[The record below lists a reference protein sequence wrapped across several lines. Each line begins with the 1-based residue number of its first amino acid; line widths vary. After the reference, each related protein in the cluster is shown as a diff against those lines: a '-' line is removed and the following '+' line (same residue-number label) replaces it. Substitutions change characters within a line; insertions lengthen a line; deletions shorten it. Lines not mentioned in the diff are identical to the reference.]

1 MSVGKVVII
10 LPEYLGK
17 SHHSRR
23 RRRKRISVWLRVG
36 NVAVELIP
44 NGVIHM
50 DFTLDVGKAENLSIE
65 VLDQN
70 GQPIAN
76 PVFDAPPAWSQADAT
91 IGDLAASQDG
101 LTAVETG
108 LKAGTDTVQVDAVIG
123 GITFTATATATIN
136 AVVPAQT
143 PTSINIVAT
152 PA

>member
-1 MSVGKVVII
+1 MGKIVVVVAD
-10 LPEYLGK
+10 LSK
-17 SHHSRR
+17 SHHSRH

-108 LKAGTDTVQVDAVIG
+108 LKAGVDTVQVDAIIG
-123 GITFTATATATIN
+123 GTTFTATARATIN
-136 AVVPAQT
+136 AVVPAQV

>member
-1 MSVGKVVII
+1 
-10 LPEYLGK
+10 
-17 SHHSRR
+17 
-23 RRRKRISVWLRVG
+23 
-36 NVAVELIP
+36 
-44 NGVIHM
+44 M

-76 PVFDAPPAWSQADAT
+76 PVFDVPPAWSQADAT

-108 LKAGTDTVQVDAVIG
+108 LKAGVDTVQVDAKIG
-123 GITFTATATATIN
+123 GTTFTATARATVN
-136 AVVPAQT
+136 AVVPEQT

>member
-1 MSVGKVVII
+1 MRKIVVVVAD
-10 LPEYLGK
+10 LGK

-23 RRRKRISVWLRVG
+23 RQRKRISVWLRVG

-44 NGVIHM
+44 HGVIHM

-91 IGDLAASQDG
+91 VGDLAASQDG
-101 LTAVETG
+101 FTAVETG
-108 LKAGTDTVQVDAVIG
+108 LKAGTDTVQVDAKIG
-123 GITFTATATATIN
+123 GTTFTATATATIN
-136 AVVPAQT
+136 AVVPTQT